1 MTDTSYEHDA
11 SQGPSDSEFSEPN
24 ASNAVAQR
32 VGVTGDQLR
41 AASKVVEFAVRKE
54 QARFRTQTA

>member
-11 SQGPSDSEFSEPN
+11 SQEPSGSEFSEPN
-24 ASNAVAQR
+24 ASNAVTQR

>member
-1 MTDTSYEHDA
+1 MADTSFEREA
-11 SQGPSDSEFSEPN
+11 SQSSSDEQIGTGD
-24 ASNAVAQR
+24 ASNATTQR

-54 QARFRTQTA
+54 QARFKAATA